1 MIGVRQ
7 RRGQAFETM
16 MLVISVIVAVAILG
30 VLLGFLGGISF
41 GATGARDTMKSL
53 VSKIYQRGG
62 GSEISKRA
70 DFDAGLIIKQEDIIG
85 ETPIVAANIAFD
97 CIDNDICSGS
107 GGAAMKLEG
116 NKKITVS
123 NKVSAAIAVCKAYTG
138 TSAKTYH
145 ICIGDSADPE
155 GVSNGCDGKCK

>member
-62 GSEISKRA
+62 GSEIAKRA
-70 DFDAGLIIKQEDIIG
+70 DFDGGLRILRNDIIG
-85 ETPIVAANIAFD
+85 ETPIVEKNVKFLCAETSFCKGKEAPM
-97 CIDNDICSGS
+97 DITT
-107 GGAAMKLEG
+107 E
-116 NKKITVS
+116 KITVGDR
-123 NKVSAAIAVCKAYTG
+123 KVSGSIAAFKQYGAGPYCICVGTTDEPGNTADYCEKNCK
-138 TSAKTYH
+138 
-145 ICIGDSADPE
+145 
-155 GVSNGCDGKCK
+155 

>member
-1 MIGVRQ
+1 MIGIRQ

-62 GSEISKRA
+62 GAEISKRA

-85 ETPIVAANIAFD
+85 ETPIVASNIQFN
-97 CIDNDICSGS
+97 CVDNEICGGSSGTPI
-107 GGAAMKLEG
+107 ALVG
-116 NKKITVS
+116 NTKITVKS
-123 NKVSAAIAVCKAYTG
+123 KISAAIAVCKAYTG
-138 TSAKTYH
+138 KIYH
-145 ICIGDSADPE
+145 ICLGDSANPE
-155 GVSNGCDGKCK
+155 DVSNKCDQQCTS